1 MSNRAASFVEQWVSE
16 NAVKP
21 VEGAPAGDDLEARL
35 RAEACLAAAKDEG
48 IAREDIEEETGDL
61 VAYMGAVI
69 ANLVNHPERGAP
81 SMDDDREQL
90 IRTKAFYIWL
100 DEGCP
105 EGRADAHW
113 QMAELAACRR
123 GPRRSGAQAKHRAKH
138 QAKHQPNRAE
148 SVANPDARKIK
159 IGDASAMAIRVW
171 ALGDPWPLNAK
182 RAWAGT

>member
-1 MSNRAASFVEQWVSE
+1 MSNRAASFVEEWVRE

-21 VEGAPAGDDLEARL
+21 VDGAPAGDSSEARL
-35 RAEACLAAAKDEG
+35 RAEACLGAAKDEG

-81 SMDDDREQL
+81 DIDDREDL

-113 QMAELAACRR
+113 HMATEIVASEEGRLDPSA
-123 GPRRSGAQAKHRAKH
+123 PAQAH
-138 QAKHQPNRAE
+138 AE
-148 SVANPDARKIK
+148 SGGKSRKLSK
-159 IGDASAMAIRVW
+159 
-171 ALGDPWPLNAK
+171 
-182 RAWAGT
+182 

>member
-1 MSNRAASFVEQWVSE
+1 MSNRAVSFVEQWVSE

-21 VEGAPAGDDLEARL
+21 VEGAPAGDDSEARL

-113 QMAELAACRR
+113 QMAELAAAEGGRSDL
-123 GPRRSGAQAKHRAKH
+123 GPKPSTKSSTKPSTNPPEPRAAQTRTPAKSK
-138 QAKHQPNRAE
+138 
-148 SVANPDARKIK
+148 
-159 IGDASAMAIRVW
+159 
-171 ALGDPWPLNAK
+171 
-182 RAWAGT
+182 

>member
-21 VEGAPAGDDLEARL
+21 VEGAPAGDDSEARL

-105 EGRADAHW
+105 DGRRMRIGKW
-113 QMAELAACRR
+113 QPSWPQPKGASPIWGLRQAATQPSRERR
-123 GPRRSGAQAKHRAKH
+123 KPGST
-138 QAKHQPNRAE
+138 
-148 SVANPDARKIK
+148 
-159 IGDASAMAIRVW
+159 
-171 ALGDPWPLNAK
+171 WPLN
-182 RAWAGT
+182 RVRGTEAAVGRFA

>member
-21 VEGAPAGDDLEARL
+21 VEGAPAGDDSEARL

-69 ANLVNHPERGAP
+69 ANLVNHPDRGAP
-81 SMDDDREQL
+81 DIDNREDL

-113 QMAELAACRR
+113 QMATELAAAEGR
-123 GPRRSGAQAKHRAKH
+123 RRSGGQPGTNPTTPRAAQTRTPQK
-138 QAKHQPNRAE
+138 
-148 SVANPDARKIK
+148 
-159 IGDASAMAIRVW
+159 
-171 ALGDPWPLNAK
+171 
-182 RAWAGT
+182 

>member
-1 MSNRAASFVEQWVSE
+1 MSNRAGSFVEEWVME

-21 VEGAPAGDDLEARL
+21 IEGASAGCNSEARL

-69 ANLVNHPERGAP
+69 ANLVNHPERGGP
-81 SMDDDREQL
+81 STDDNREQL

-105 EGRADAHW
+105 DGRADAHW
-113 QMAELAACRR
+113 QMATDPQPKGASPIWGLRQAETQPSRERR
-123 GPRRSGAQAKHRAKH
+123 
-138 QAKHQPNRAE
+138 
-148 SVANPDARKIK
+148 NPGSTPK
-159 IGDASAMAIRVW
+159 SE
-171 ALGDPWPLNAK
+171 
-182 RAWAGT
+182 

>member
-1 MSNRAASFVEQWVSE
+1 VSTERPSHEHRAASFVEEWVRE

-21 VEGAPAGDDLEARL
+21 VEGAPAGDDSEARL
-35 RAEACLAAAKDEG
+35 RAEACLAAAKEEG

-69 ANLVNHPERGAP
+69 ANLVNHPEHGSP
-81 SMDDDREQL
+81 TTDDNREQL

-113 QMAELAACRR
+113 QMATELVATEEGRFDLAPQPSTNPTAPKAA
-123 GPRRSGAQAKHRAKH
+123 QT
-138 QAKHQPNRAE
+138 
-148 SVANPDARKIK
+148 RKPSK
-159 IGDASAMAIRVW
+159 
-171 ALGDPWPLNAK
+171 
-182 RAWAGT
+182 

>member
-1 MSNRAASFVEQWVSE
+1 MSKRAASFVEEWVRE

-21 VEGAPAGDDLEARL
+21 IAGAPAGDYSEARL

-81 SMDDDREQL
+81 ATGDNREEL
-90 IRTKAFYIWL
+90 IRTKAYYIWL

-113 QMAELAACRR
+113 QMATELVATEEGRA
-123 GPRRSGAQAKHRAKH
+123 RS
-138 QAKHQPNRAE
+138 
-148 SVANPDARKIK
+148 
-159 IGDASAMAIRVW
+159 
-171 ALGDPWPLNAK
+171 
-182 RAWAGT
+182 

>member
-21 VEGAPAGDDLEARL
+21 VEGAPAGDDSEARL

-61 VAYMGAVI
+61 IAYMGAVI

-81 SMDDDREQL
+81 TTDDDREQL
-90 IRTKAFYIWL
+90 IRTKAYCIWL

-105 EGRADAHW
+105 EGRADANWH
-113 QMAELAACRR
+113 MATELVATEEGRFD
-123 GPRRSGAQAKHRAKH
+123 PPTSPQAH
-138 QAKHQPNRAE
+138 AE
-148 SVANPDARKIK
+148 SGGKSRKLSK
-159 IGDASAMAIRVW
+159 
-171 ALGDPWPLNAK
+171 
-182 RAWAGT
+182 

>member
-1 MSNRAASFVEQWVSE
+1 MSNRAASFVEEWVRE

-21 VEGAPAGDDLEARL
+21 VDGAPAGDSSEARL
-35 RAEACLAAAKDEG
+35 RAEACLGAAKDEG

-81 SMDDDREQL
+81 TTDDHREEL

-113 QMAELAACRR
+113 HMATEIAASEEGRLD
-123 GPRRSGAQAKHRAKH
+123 PPAPAQAHAESGAK
-138 QAKHQPNRAE
+138 
-148 SVANPDARKIK
+148 SRKNSK
-159 IGDASAMAIRVW
+159 
-171 ALGDPWPLNAK
+171 
-182 RAWAGT
+182 

>member
-1 MSNRAASFVEQWVSE
+1 MTTS
-16 NAVKP
+16 
-21 VEGAPAGDDLEARL
+21 EARL

-113 QMAELAACRR
+113 QMAELAAAEGGRADL
-123 GPRRSGAQAKHRAKH
+123 GPKPSTKPSTNPTEPRASQTRTPAKSK
-138 QAKHQPNRAE
+138 
-148 SVANPDARKIK
+148 
-159 IGDASAMAIRVW
+159 
-171 ALGDPWPLNAK
+171 
-182 RAWAGT
+182 

>member
-21 VEGAPAGDDLEARL
+21 VEGAPAGDDSEARL

-61 VAYMGAVI
+61 VAYMGAAI
-69 ANLVNHPERGAP
+69 ANLVNHPDRGAA
-81 SMDDDREQL
+81 SMDDNREQL

-113 QMAELAACRR
+113 QMATELAAAEGGRADLAAQSGTNPTTPREAQTRR
-123 GPRRSGAQAKHRAKH
+123 PSK
-138 QAKHQPNRAE
+138 
-148 SVANPDARKIK
+148 
-159 IGDASAMAIRVW
+159 
-171 ALGDPWPLNAK
+171 
-182 RAWAGT
+182 